1 MTRTPLRSAVVS
13 EWKFAWRQGL
23 FWSAILLCGAMG
35 FLGLP
40 ARAQTFTPPA
50 NIAGDATAFSPQVL
64 VDSTGNIDVAYL
76 DTGSAVSSNALWFV
90 RGTMSAGVFHPLAPA
105 VQAGVTAGNSF
116 RMALESDCTIDLTFA
131 NAFGV
136 ESNNIL
142 FARSTDCG
150 KTFQT
155 TNVTNNPV
163 GSSVGNPQLA
173 VQQGVAEI
181 VWTTQTPLNL
191 TSTIYHA
198 ERQASGTFTAPAI
211 LASGKSGVSGVTV
224 FGVPGTSNAALG
236 WCDIDTGSVWI
247 VNPVATGQQP
257 VSLGMGQ
264 SALFAAD
271 PAGDIYAVW
280 DDASNSSVWFSRSSG
295 PTGAFAAAKQIFPPA
310 SGERATA
317 PQMAIDSKG
326 NIDLL
331 VSVEQQTGSADRSTD
346 TFQFSLSR
354 STDGGTSFATP
365 VSIITVSCPLCGSGA
380 TAQMAVDSAGD
391 DEVAWEALGGWSP
404 AGFWFSRSNAQGAS
418 FSAPTAISS
427 SPTGSVGIATDA
439 SNHVFVSW
447 TAQGAMLTEGSAPSD
462 FSVSAT
468 PASLSAM
475 PGGSATAQVTLV
487 ATGGFDEVV
496 TLGCGNL
503 PAGAECSFNPA
514 SATPTASGTIV
525 TITVTIPPTLP
536 PGGFPFTVTATTPVE
551 VQAVNI
557 EETVGTVTGQV
568 SPAAV
573 TIPVGGTAS
582 FTVTVMGTNGVSGQ
596 FQLTCSAPTAVT
608 CKFTPSSFFLPVN
621 GSMSSTLTARV
632 TNVPA
637 TGMTL
642 RSPGD
647 NFPMDSAPGSPIGLP
662 AGNILDPWG
671 LALLLLAALGA
682 SFAQRASRGGY
693 AIARAMAAM
702 TMTFALAAAMIS
714 CGGAVSKQTVGSS
727 TTAVGS
733 PNTPAG
739 ATSVTF
745 PMTVV
750 AQSGGSVVNVGTVTV
765 TVP

>member
-1 MTRTPLRSAVVS
+1 M
-13 EWKFAWRQGL
+13 
-23 FWSAILLCGAMG
+23 LCGAMS
-35 FLGLP
+35 FAGLP

-50 NIAGDATAFSPQVL
+50 NIAGDATAFSPQVV
-64 VDSTGNIDVAYL
+64 VDSTGNLDIAYL
-76 DTGSAVSSNALWFV
+76 DTGSAVSSNSLWFV
-90 RGTMSAGVFHPLAPA
+90 RGTMSAGLFHPLAPA

-116 RMALESDCTIDLTFA
+116 RMALESDCTIDLAFA

-136 ESNNIL
+136 ESNDIL

-163 GSSVGNPQLA
+163 VSDVSNPQLA

-198 ERQASGTFTAPAI
+198 ERQASGSFSAPAI
-211 LASGKSGVSGVTV
+211 LASGKSGVSGVTL
-224 FGVPGTSNAALG
+224 FAVPGTSNTAVG
-236 WCDIDTGSVWI
+236 WCDIDSGSVWI
-247 VNPVATGQQP
+247 VNPVATGQP
-257 VSLGMGQ
+257 VNIGMGQ
-264 SALFAAD
+264 SAQFAAD
-271 PAGDIYAVW
+271 PAGNIYAVW
-280 DDASNSSVWFSRSSG
+280 DDASDSSVWLSRSSG
-295 PTGAFAAAKQIFPPA
+295 PGGGFSAAKQIFPPA
-310 SGERATA
+310 SGAQTTA

-331 VSVEQQTGSADRSTD
+331 LSVEQRTGSADRSTD

-354 STDGGTSFATP
+354 SSDGGNSFSTP

-380 TAQMAVDSAGD
+380 TAQMAVDAAGD
-391 DEVAWEALGGWSP
+391 ADVTWEALGGWSP
-404 AGFWFSRSNAQGAS
+404 AGFWFSRSNAQGTS
-418 FSAPTAISS
+418 FSAPAAIQS
-427 SPTGSVGIATDA
+427 SPTGGVGIATDA
-439 SNHVFVSW
+439 TNHVFLFW
-447 TAQGAMLTEGSAPSD
+447 TAQGAIVSEGSAPSD

-475 PGGSATAQVTLV
+475 PGGLATAEVTLV
-487 ATGGFDEVV
+487 ATGGFDEAV

-503 PAGAECSFNPA
+503 PTGAECSFDPA
-514 SATPTASGTIV
+514 SATPTAAGTIV
-525 TITVTIPPTLP
+525 TITVTTAPTLP
-536 PGGFPFTVTATTPVE
+536 LGGFPFTITATTPFE

-557 EETVGTVTGQV
+557 QETVGTVTGQV

-582 FTVTVMGTNGVSGQ
+582 FTVTMTGTKGVSGQ
-596 FQLTCSAPTAVT
+596 FQLACSAPTAVT
-608 CKFTPSSFFLPVN
+608 CKFTPGSFFLPVN
-621 GSMSSTLTARV
+621 GSMSSTLTAQV

-637 TGMTL
+637 TGMVL
-642 RSPGD
+642 RNPRD
-647 NFPMDSAPGSPIGLP
+647 NFPMGPAPGSPIELP
-662 AGNILDPWG
+662 AARNIVAAAV
-671 LALLLLAALGA
+671 LALLLLTALGA
-682 SFAQRASRGGY
+682 AFARGVKRCGY
-693 AIARAMAAM
+693 AIARTMAAI

-727 TTAVGS
+727 TTAVGN

-750 AQSGGSVVNVGTVTV
+750 AQSGGSVVTVGTVTV

>member
-1 MTRTPLRSAVVS
+1 
-13 EWKFAWRQGL
+13 
-23 FWSAILLCGAMG
+23 LLCGAMG
-35 FLGLP
+35 LLDLP

-50 NIAGDATAFSPQVL
+50 NIAGDTTAFSPEVV
-64 VDSTGNIDVAYL
+64 VDSTGNLDIAYL
-76 DTGSAVSSNALWFV
+76 DMGSAVSSNSLWFV

-116 RMALESDCTIDLTFA
+116 RMALESDCTIDLAFA

-136 ESNNIL
+136 ESNDIL

-163 GSSVGNPQLA
+163 GSEVGNPQLA
-173 VQQGVAEI
+173 VQNGVAEI

-224 FGVPGTSNAALG
+224 LGVPGTSNAALG
-236 WCDIDTGSVWI
+236 WCDIDSGSVWI

-271 PAGDIYAVW
+271 PAGNIYAVW
-280 DDASNSSVWFSRSSG
+280 DDASDSSVWFSRSSG
-295 PTGAFAAAKQIFPPA
+295 PTGAFSAAKQIFPPA
-310 SGERATA
+310 SGAQTTA

-331 VSVEQQTGSADRSTD
+331 VSVEQRTGSADRSTD

-354 STDGGTSFATP
+354 SSNGGNSFSTP

-391 DEVAWEALGGWSP
+391 AEVAWEALGGWSP

-418 FSAPTAISS
+418 FSAPAAISS
-427 SPTGSVGIATDA
+427 SPTRGVGIATDA

-468 PASLSAM
+468 PTSLSAM

-503 PAGAECSFNPA
+503 PTGAECSFNPA
-514 SATPTASGTIV
+514 LATPTASGTIV

-536 PGGFPFTVTATTPVE
+536 PGGFPFTITATTPLE

-557 EETVGTVTGQV
+557 QETVGTVTGQV

-582 FTVTVMGTNGVSGQ
+582 FTVTMMGTNGISGQ
-596 FQLTCSAPTAVT
+596 FQLACSAPTAVT

-621 GSMSSTLTARV
+621 GSMSSTLTAQV
-632 TNVPA
+632 ANVPA

-642 RSPGD
+642 RSPGGT
-647 NFPMDSAPGSPIGLP
+647 FPMFPAADSPLGSPA
-662 AGNILDPWG
+662 AGNILATWG
-671 LALLLLAALGA
+671 LALLLLTALGA
-682 SFAQRASRGGY
+682 AFARRRDRCGY
-693 AIARAMAAM
+693 AMARTMAAI
-702 TMTFALAAAMIS
+702 TVTFTLAAAMIS
-714 CGGAVSKQTVGSS
+714 CGGAVNQQTVGSS
-727 TTAVGS
+727 AAAVGS

-750 AQSGGSVVNVGTVTV
+750 AQSGGSVVTVGTVTV

>member
-1 MTRTPLRSAVVS
+1 MTPLRSAVVS
-13 EWKFAWRQGL
+13 EWKFALRRGL
-23 FWSAILLCGAMG
+23 FWSAILLCGAMS
-35 FLGLP
+35 FAGLP

-50 NIAGDATAFSPQVL
+50 NIAGDATAFSPQVV
-64 VDSTGNIDVAYL
+64 VDSTGNLDIAYL
-76 DTGSAVSSNALWFV
+76 DTGSAVSSNSLWFV
-90 RGTMSAGVFHPLAPA
+90 RGTMSAGLFHPLAPA

-116 RMALESDCTIDLTFA
+116 RMALESDCTIDLAFA

-136 ESNNIL
+136 ESNDIL

-163 GSSVGNPQLA
+163 GSDVSNPQLA

-198 ERQASGTFTAPAI
+198 ERQASGSFSAPAI
-211 LASGKSGVSGVTV
+211 LASGKSGVSGVTL
-224 FGVPGTSNAALG
+224 FAVPGTSNTAVG
-236 WCDIDTGSVWI
+236 WCDIDSGSVWI
-247 VNPVATGQQP
+247 VNPVATGQP
-257 VSLGMGQ
+257 VNIGMGQ
-264 SALFAAD
+264 SAQFGAD
-271 PAGDIYAVW
+271 PAGNIYAVW
-280 DDASNSSVWFSRSSG
+280 DDASDSSVWLSRSSG
-295 PTGAFAAAKQIFPPA
+295 PGGGFSAAKQIFSPA
-310 SGERATA
+310 SGAQTTA

-331 VSVEQQTGSADRSTD
+331 LSVEQRTGSADRSTD

-354 STDGGTSFATP
+354 SSDGGTNFSTP
-365 VSIITVSCPLCGSGA
+365 VSIITASCPLCGSGA

-391 DEVAWEALGGWSP
+391 AEVAWEALGGWSP

-418 FSAPTAISS
+418 FSAPAAIAS
-427 SPTGSVGIATDA
+427 SPTGGVGIATDA

-447 TAQGAMLTEGSAPSD
+447 TAQGAMLSEGSAPSD

-487 ATGGFDEVV
+487 ATGGFDEAV

-503 PAGAECSFNPA
+503 PTGAQCSFNPA

-525 TITVTIPPTLP
+525 TITVTTPPTLP
-536 PGGFPFTVTATTPVE
+536 PGGFPFTITATTPFE

-582 FTVTVMGTNGVSGQ
+582 FTVTMTGTNGVSAQ
-596 FQLTCSAPTAVT
+596 FQLACSAPTAVT
-608 CKFTPSSFFLPVN
+608 CKFTPGSFFLPVN
-621 GSMSSTLTARV
+621 GSMSSTLTAQV

-637 TGMTL
+637 TGMVL
-642 RSPGD
+642 RNPRD
-647 NFPMDSAPGSPIGLP
+647 NFPMGPAPGSPIALP
-662 AGNILDPWG
+662 AARNIVAAAV
-671 LALLLLAALGA
+671 LALLLLTALGA
-682 SFAQRASRGGY
+682 AFARGVKRCGY
-693 AIARAMAAM
+693 AIARTMAAI

-727 TTAVGS
+727 TTAVGN

-750 AQSGGSVVNVGTVTV
+750 AQSGGSVVTVGTVTV

>member
-1 MTRTPLRSAVVS
+1 
-13 EWKFAWRQGL
+13 
-23 FWSAILLCGAMG
+23 MG
-35 FLGLP
+35 FAGLP

-50 NIAGDATAFSPQVL
+50 NIAGDTTAFSPQVI
-64 VDSTGNIDVAYL
+64 VDSTGNLDIAYL

-105 VQAGVTAGNSF
+105 VQAGVTVGNSF
-116 RMALESDCTIDLTFA
+116 RMALESDCTIDLAFA

-136 ESNNIL
+136 ESNDIL

-150 KTFQT
+150 NTFQT

-163 GSSVGNPQLA
+163 GSAVSNPQLA
-173 VQQGVAEI
+173 VQKGVAEI

-198 ERQASGTFTAPAI
+198 ERQASGTFTSPAV

-224 FGVPGTSNAALG
+224 FAVPGTSNTALG
-236 WCDIDTGSVWI
+236 WCDIDSGSVWI

-264 SALFAAD
+264 SAQFAAD
-271 PAGDIYAVW
+271 SAGNIYAVW
-280 DDASNSSVWFSRSSG
+280 DDARNSSVWFSRSSG
-295 PTGAFAAAKQIFPPA
+295 PTGGFSTAKQIFPPA
-310 SGERATA
+310 SGAQTTA

-326 NIDLL
+326 NLDLL
-331 VSVEQQTGSADRSTD
+331 VSVEQRVVSPNSSTD

-354 STDGGTSFATP
+354 SSDGGNSFSTP

-380 TAQMAVDSAGD
+380 TAYMAVDSAGEA
-391 DEVAWEALGGWSP
+391 EVVWEALGGWSP
-404 AGFWFSRSNAQGAS
+404 PGFWFSRSNPQGAS
-418 FSAPTAISS
+418 FSAPVAIPS
-427 SPTGSVGIATDA
+427 SPTGGVGIATDA
-439 SNHVFVSW
+439 ANHVFVSW
-447 TAQGAMLTEGSAPSD
+447 TAQGAMISEGSAPSD

-468 PASLSAM
+468 PVSLSAM
-475 PGGSATAQVTLV
+475 PGGSATTQVTLV
-487 ATGGFDEVV
+487 ATGGFDDAV

-503 PAGAECSFNPA
+503 PTGAVCSFNPA

-525 TITVTIPPTLP
+525 AVTIAIPPTLP
-536 PGGFPFTVTATTPVE
+536 PGGFPFTITATTPFE
-551 VQAVNI
+551 VQAVNVQ
-557 EETVGTVTGQV
+557 ETVGTVSGQV

-582 FTVTVMGTNGVSGQ
+582 FTVTMAGTNGISGQ
-596 FQLTCSAPTAVT
+596 FQLACSAPAAVT

-621 GSMSSTLTARV
+621 GTMSSTLTAQV

-642 RSPGD
+642 RTPRD
-647 NFPMDSAPGSPIGLP
+647 NFPMDPAPGSPIGSP
-662 AGNILDPWG
+662 AGRNILAPWG
-671 LALLLLAALGA
+671 VALFLLAALGA
-682 SFAQRASRGGY
+682 AFARPSKRG
-693 AIARAMAAM
+693 ACAMARTMAAI
-702 TMTFALAAAMIS
+702 TMTFALAVAMVS

-727 TTAVGS
+727 AAAVGS

-745 PMTVV
+745 PMAVV
-750 AQSGGSVVNVGTVTV
+750 AQSGGSVVTVGTITV

>member
-1 MTRTPLRSAVVS
+1 M
-13 EWKFAWRQGL
+13 
-23 FWSAILLCGAMG
+23 LCGAMG

-50 NIAGDATAFSPQVL
+50 NIAGDATAFSPQVI
-64 VDSTGNIDVAYL
+64 VDSTGNLDIAYL

-116 RMALESDCTIDLTFA
+116 RMALESDCTIDLAFA

-142 FARSTDCG
+142 LARSTDCG

-155 TNVTNNPV
+155 TNVTNDPV
-163 GSSVGNPQLA
+163 GSAVGNPQLA
-173 VQQGVAEI
+173 VQNGVAEI

-211 LASGKSGVSGVTV
+211 LASGKSGVSSVTV
-224 FGVPGTSNAALG
+224 FGVSGTSNAALG
-236 WCDIDTGSVWI
+236 WCDIDSGSVWI

-271 PAGDIYAVW
+271 PAGNIYAVW

-295 PTGAFAAAKQIFPPA
+295 PTGGFSAAKQIFPGT
-310 SGERATA
+310 SGARTTA

-331 VSVEQQTGSADRSTD
+331 VSVEQQTGSPDRSTD

-354 STDGGTSFATP
+354 SSDGGTSFSTP
-365 VSIITVSCPLCGSGA
+365 VSIITVWCPLCGSGA
-380 TAQMAVDSAGD
+380 TAYMAVDSAGD
-391 DEVAWEALGGWSP
+391 AEVAWEALGGWSP

-418 FSAPTAISS
+418 FSAPAAISS
-427 SPTGSVGIATDA
+427 SPTGGVGIATDA
-439 SNHVFVSW
+439 ANHVFVFW
-447 TAQGAMLTEGSAPSD
+447 TAQGAMLSEGNAPSD

-475 PGGSATAQVTLV
+475 PGGSATTQVTLV
-487 ATGGFDEVV
+487 AAGGFDEVAN
-496 TLGCGNL
+496 LGCSNL
-503 PAGAECSFNPA
+503 PTGAVCSFNPA

-536 PGGFPFTVTATTPVE
+536 PGGFPFTITATTPFE

-557 EETVGTVTGQV
+557 QETVGTVTGQV

-582 FTVTVMGTNGVSGQ
+582 FTVTMVGTNGISGQ
-596 FQLTCSAPTAVT
+596 FQLACNAPTAVT

-621 GSMSSTLTARV
+621 GSMSSTLTAQV

-642 RSPGD
+642 RSPRD
-647 NFPMDSAPGSPIGLP
+647 NFPMDPARGSPIESP
-662 AGNILDPWG
+662 AIRNILAPWG
-671 LALLLLAALGA
+671 LALLLLTALGA
-682 SFAQRASRGGY
+682 AFAQRVKRGGY
-693 AIARAMAAM
+693 AIARAMAAI

-714 CGGAVSKQTVGSS
+714 CGGAVSKQSVGSN
-727 TTAVGS
+727 TTAAGS

-750 AQSGGSVVNVGTVTV
+750 AQSGGSVVTVGTITV

>member
-1 MTRTPLRSAVVS
+1 
-13 EWKFAWRQGL
+13 
-23 FWSAILLCGAMG
+23 
-35 FLGLP
+35 
-40 ARAQTFTPPA
+40 
-50 NIAGDATAFSPQVL
+50 
-64 VDSTGNIDVAYL
+64 
-76 DTGSAVSSNALWFV
+76 
-90 RGTMSAGVFHPLAPA
+90 
-105 VQAGVTAGNSF
+105 
-116 RMALESDCTIDLTFA
+116 MALESDCTIDLAFA

-142 FARSTDCG
+142 FSRSTDCG

-163 GSSVGNPQLA
+163 GSAVSSPQLA
-173 VQQGVAEI
+173 VQNGVAEI
-181 VWTTQTPLNL
+181 VWTTQTTLNL

-198 ERQASGTFTAPAI
+198 ERQSSGTFTAPAI
-211 LASGKSGVSGVTV
+211 LASGKSGVSGVTL
-224 FGVPGTSNAALG
+224 FAVPGTSNTALG

-247 VNPVATGQQP
+247 VYPVASGPQP
-257 VSLGMGQ
+257 VTLGMGQ

-271 PAGDIYAVW
+271 PAGNIYAVW
-280 DDASNSSVWFSRSSG
+280 DDASDSSVWFSRSSG
-295 PTGAFAAAKQIFPPA
+295 STSGPTGGFSAAKQIVPPA
-310 SGERATA
+310 SGARTTA

-331 VSVEQQTGSADRSTD
+331 LSVEQQTGSPDRSTD

-354 STDGGTSFATP
+354 SSDGGNSFSSP
-365 VSIITVSCPLCGSGA
+365 VSIVTVSCPLCGSGA
-380 TAQMAVDSAGD
+380 TAQMSVDSAGD
-391 DEVAWEALGGWSP
+391 AGVAWEALGGWSP

-418 FSAPTAISS
+418 FSAPAAIPS
-427 SPTGSVGIATDA
+427 SPTGGARIATDA
-439 SNHVFVSW
+439 ANHVFVSW

-462 FSVSAT
+462 FSVNAT
-468 PASLSAM
+468 PPSLSAM

-496 TLGCGNL
+496 TLGCGDL
-503 PAGAECSFNPA
+503 PTGAACSFDPA

-525 TITVTIPPTLP
+525 AMTVTIPSTLP
-536 PGGFPFTVTATTPVE
+536 PGGFPFSITATAPSE

-582 FTVTVMGTNGVSGQ
+582 FAVTMTGTNGVSGQ
-596 FQLTCSAPTAVT
+596 FQLACSAPTAVT

-621 GSMSSTLTARV
+621 GSMSSTLTAQV

-647 NFPMDSAPGSPIGLP
+647 TFPMDPVADSPLGSPA
-662 AGNILDPWG
+662 AGNILAPWG
-671 LALLLLAALGA
+671 LTLLLLTALGA
-682 SFAQRASRGGY
+682 ALARCRKRGGY
-693 AIARAMAAM
+693 AIARAMAAI
-702 TMTFALAAAMIS
+702 TMTFALAAAMVS

-750 AQSGGSVVNVGTVTV
+750 AQSGGSVVTVGTITV